1 MQCLACRLSMRPAL
15 GIARLWKGLSTR
27 CIGECEPCDFP
38 FWHSIA
44 RRIKFTI
51 ADMRKTAESGA
62 NDGAGLGARLPQGD
76 RRLCL
81 TLNLSLRVILTT

>member
-38 FWHSIA
+38 FWHGIA
-44 RRIKFTI
+44 RRAKFTV

-62 NDGAGLGARLPQGD
+62 NDGAGLGRACPKETGPFA
-76 RRLCL
+76 
-81 TLNLSLRVILTT
+81 